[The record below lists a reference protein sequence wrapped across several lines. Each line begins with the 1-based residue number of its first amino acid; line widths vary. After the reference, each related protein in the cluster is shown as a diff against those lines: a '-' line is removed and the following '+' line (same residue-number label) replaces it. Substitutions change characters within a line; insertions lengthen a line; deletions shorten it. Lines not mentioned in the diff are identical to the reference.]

1 MSYGR
6 SAHRT
11 VSVAI
16 QTTAIEET
24 NDLGEVT
31 HAAGVRATCNECGH
45 ETTSFGTGGDSRTRC
60 LALLREECPM
70 GESNW
75 YVDEDDD

>member
-6 SAHRT
+6 SHHRT
-11 VSVAI
+11 VPVTI
-16 QTTAIEET
+16 TTTVIAET
-24 NDLGEVT
+24 NQLGETT
-31 HAAGVRATCNECGH
+31 HGVGVRAVCSACGH
-45 ETTSFGTGGDSRTRC
+45 ETTSFGTGADSKRRC

-75 YVDEDDD
+75 YAEEE